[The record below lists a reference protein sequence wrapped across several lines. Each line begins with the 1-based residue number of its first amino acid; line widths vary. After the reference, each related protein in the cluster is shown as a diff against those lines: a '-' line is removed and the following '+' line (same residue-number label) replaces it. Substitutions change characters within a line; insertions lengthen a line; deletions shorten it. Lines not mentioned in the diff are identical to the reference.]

1 MSKLSV
7 THNLQPEQI
16 RKAITSLAEA
26 SGIADQVFEDLQ
38 KAKACDDTPKEPKEP
53 AMRELY
59 RRFQAEFHKATAW
72 IVDEALPGIL
82 EDPVEKSA
90 GSLPR
95 PLTKEEIRRILQAIR
110 DRFDFVAA
118 QMQTDYAPPPDLLDR
133 WKAQGLIG
141 QDATAES
148 FALIANDP
156 EAKLI
161 HNAFCFGRLH
171 QAMAQGK
178 TYAEIMH
185 LALTLP
191 LQKPDL
197 AAIAVAEQQ
206 TATYITAMG
215 DHLATEAGRL
225 MAAKNRAIIQQM
237 AIDYH
242 KHDLRA
248 KVLDEAAK
256 REAGLAIPEKT
267 VDTWRGFSS
276 ELYHTMEDKA
286 RDWDRVAF
294 YEIYDAK
301 GQGQAIDMIE
311 KLGAEQLV
319 YKRPLP
325 TACPQCRHLY
335 LEEDGTTPR
344 LFRVGDLLRNGNNV
358 GRKPHPVRGGEV
370 VPGGRPDGQETL
382 RATAGLIH
390 PWCAC
395 MGPYPLTKTEPWYK
409 KDRHG

>member
-1 MSKLSV
+1 MTTLAVK
-7 THNLQPEQI
+7 HNLQPEELQ
-16 RKAITSLAEA
+16 KAITALAES
-26 SGIADQVFEDLQ
+26 SGIADQVVEALQ
-38 KAKACDDTPKEPKEP
+38 KAKACDDTPKTPSEP

-59 RRFQAEFHKATAW
+59 QRFQAEFHKATTW
-72 IVDEALPGIL
+72 IVDDALPRIL
-82 EDPVEKSA
+82 EDHIEKA
-90 GSLPR
+90 AAPLPR
-95 PLTKEEIRRILQAIR
+95 PLTKEEIRNILQAVR
-110 DRFDFVAA
+110 DRFEFVAA
-118 QMQTDYAPPPDLLDR
+118 QMQTTYTPPLDLLDR
-133 WKAQGLIG
+133 WKTEGLIG
-141 QDATAES
+141 QDVTAEN
-148 FALIANDP
+148 FALIASDP

-178 TYAEIMH
+178 TYAEIMR

-256 REAGLAIPEKT
+256 REAGLAIPERP

-276 ELYHTMEDKA
+276 ELYHTMEDKV

-335 LEEDGTTPR
+335 LEEDGTTPK

-395 MGPYPLTKTEPWYK
+395 VGPVVYTGQEPWANN
-409 KDRHG
+409 RR